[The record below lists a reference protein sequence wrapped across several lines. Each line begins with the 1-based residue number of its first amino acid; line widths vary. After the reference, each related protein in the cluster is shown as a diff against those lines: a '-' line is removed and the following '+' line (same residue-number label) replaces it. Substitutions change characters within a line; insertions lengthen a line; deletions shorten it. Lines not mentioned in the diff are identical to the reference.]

1 MLAMFDILFI
11 PYRDLYFWHC
21 YGSAVRDLQFLEVL
35 SDNKHVNSITV
46 LNRPVSLYERILN
59 KRKQK
64 FNYDSVNVIDVTS
77 FDLLGPLKKRAWTV
91 GCYNEHVDL
100 FVSNYCQ
107 HGNNTLLVIDFTPFA
122 IFPLVQSDRVMYWY
136 DMIDNFTKH
145 NCFSEQEKRL
155 VDLKY
160 QYVAANYHFMT
171 AVSGAAAHA
180 ITKHR
185 MLNFDIVPNGVFT
198 SKFSDRVQCNKAA
211 EYDFGFVGF
220 VTDKF
225 DVDFVCSLAKRYSV
239 VVYGEVYDKSV
250 SNKLRSNGVHI
261 KGRFT
266 YNELPRLISSF
277 KIGLLPYLAEK
288 SHDGSPLK
296 LYEYL
301 KNNTPCIT
309 SINYEYNS
317 MFIVNYNESTD
328 LDADIKLLE
337 KTSGDNSISHSIPD
351 EAYFSTRL
359 DNSMNIL
366 MNEGSCDK

>member
-1 MLAMFDILFI
+1 MFDILFI

-91 GCYNEHVDL
+91 GCYNENVDL
-100 FVSNYCQ
+100 FVSKYCQ
-107 HGNNTLLVIDFTPFA
+107 HGKNTLLVIDFTPFA
-122 IFPLVQSDRVMYWY
+122 IFPLVRSDRVMYWY

-171 AVSGAAAHA
+171 AVSSAAANA

-266 YNELPRLISSF
+266 YNELPRLIASF
-277 KIGLLPYLAEK
+277 KIGLLPYLIEK

-309 SINYEYNS
+309 SIDYEFTCPYV
-317 MFIVNYNESTD
+317 INYNENEISKE
-328 LDADIKLLE
+328 LVEWMFSSCGDIKISLSMPDNAYLKNVLSSTLE
-337 KTSGDNSISHSIPD
+337 KFIFLNQSI
-351 EAYFSTRL
+351 
-359 DNSMNIL
+359 
-366 MNEGSCDK
+366 